1 MDEKPPEESI
11 IVSLLEIEN
20 LHVEV
25 DDTEIIK
32 GLDLEVPAD
41 RIHAIMGPNGSGKST
56 LAYAVMGHPLY
67 HVTEGDIRYRG
78 ESILDWEADER
89 AREGLFLAFQ
99 YPSEISGI
107 SINNF
112 LKTALDERSEDDEE
126 MDVMEFQKLLKSKME
141 LLDIDPSFATRYL
154 NQGFSGGEK
163 KRAEILQMAVLEPE
177 LAILDETDS
186 GLDIDALRVVA
197 DGIKTVREE
206 GQEMGIVLITHYQ
219 RILDYIE
226 PDRVHVIMDGR
237 MVTSGDAQLARD
249 LEEKGYDWIRE
260 EFAVP
265 A

>member
-1 MDEKPPEESI
+1 MAK
-11 IVSLLEIEN
+11 VEIDD

-25 DDTEIIK
+25 DDTKILK
-32 GLDLEVPAD
+32 GVDLSIPED

-56 LAYAVMGHPLY
+56 LAYTVMGHPVY
-67 HVTEGDIRYRG
+67 DVTQGDIRYKG

-89 AREGLFLAFQ
+89 AQEGVFLAFQ

-112 LKTALDERSEDDEE
+112 LKTALEEQNEEDDEI
-126 MDVMEFQKLLKSKME
+126 DVMEFQELLKSKME

-177 LAILDETDS
+177 FALLDETDS
-186 GLDIDALRVVA
+186 GLDIDALKTVS
-197 DGIKTVREE
+197 DGIKTVRGE
-206 GQEMGIVLITHYQ
+206 QDDMSILMITHYQ
-219 RILDYIE
+219 RILDYVE
-226 PDRVHVIMDGR
+226 PDRIHVMMDGQI
-237 MVTSGDAQLARD
+237 VTSGEAGLAQD
-249 LEEKGYDWIRE
+249 LEDKGYDWIRE
-260 EFAVP
+260 EFA

>member
-1 MDEKPPEESI
+1 
-11 IVSLLEIEN
+11 VSLLEIEN

-25 DDTEIIK
+25 DDTRIIK
-32 GLDLEVPAD
+32 GLDLEVPAEG
-41 RIHAIMGPNGSGKST
+41 IHAVMGPNGSGKST
-56 LAYAVMGHPLY
+56 LAYAIMGHPLY
-67 HVTEGDIRYRG
+67 HVTEGDIRYHG

-112 LKTALDERSEDDEE
+112 LKTALDERSGEDEE

-186 GLDIDALRVVA
+186 GLDIDALRIVSE
-197 DGIKTVREE
+197 GIQTVREQQ
-206 GQEMGIVLITHYQ
+206 GEMGIVLITHYQ
-219 RILDYIE
+219 RILEYIE
-226 PDRVHVIMDGR
+226 PDRVHVMMDGR

-249 LEEKGYDWIRE
+249 LEDKGYDWIRE